1 VAIAKVKNTK
11 VSYIPSVNPIGSLG
25 ASGAGGVNFTPPQGI
40 NALAPPGVGNTQ
52 PSEGPSFKDY
62 LLDSIKQVNSMQQD
76 ADRAVETLFTGGDV
90 NPAEVLTAVQKA
102 DLAFRMMMQI
112 RNKLVSAYEDI
123 QNIRI

>member
-1 VAIAKVKNTK
+1 MTYISSINSVGQLNAIGGGIKLTPPAG
-11 VSYIPSVNPIGSLG
+11 IG
-25 ASGAGGVNFTPPQGI
+25 APDGAGAAG
-40 NALAPPGVGNTQ
+40 LQ
-52 PSEGPSFKDY
+52 PAEGPSFKDY

-102 DLAFRMMMQI
+102 DLAFRTVMQI
-112 RNKLVSAYEDI
+112 RNKLVAAYEEI

>member
-1 VAIAKVKNTK
+1 MTFV
-11 VSYIPSVNPIGSLG
+11 PGFNPIGSIG
-25 ASGAGGVNFTPPQGI
+25 ATGAGGVNLPPSQGV
-40 NALAPPGVGNTQ
+40 NSLKPPGLADLQQ
-52 PSEGPSFKDY
+52 PEGPSFKDY
-62 LLDSIKQVNSMQQD
+62 LLDSIKQVNTMQQD
-76 ADRAVETLFTGGDV
+76 ADRAVETLFTGGDA